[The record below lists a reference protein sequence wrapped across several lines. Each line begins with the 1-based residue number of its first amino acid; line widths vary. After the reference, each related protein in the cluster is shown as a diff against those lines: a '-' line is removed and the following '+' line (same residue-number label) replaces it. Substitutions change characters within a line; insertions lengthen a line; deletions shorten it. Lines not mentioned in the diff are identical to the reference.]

1 LTIKKFFRKKF
12 FGSMD
17 KVFVDTDVILD
28 FIMDREPFADVAVI
42 LFSMG
47 DNGKLKLYTSGLV
60 FSNCYYILR
69 KLTTH
74 GKVVEKLKS
83 LASFIDFVPVN
94 KQVVLEALHS
104 SFKDFEDALQ
114 NAAAATGGI
123 SILVTRNT
131 KDYRTSGLSV
141 MTPEEYLAS
150 LT

>member
-1 LTIKKFFRKKF
+1 
-12 FGSMD
+12 MD

-28 FIMDREPFADVAVI
+28 FMMDREPFADITGI

-47 DNGKLKLYTSGLV
+47 DTGKIRIFTSGLV

-69 KLTTH
+69 KIASH

-83 LASFIDFVPVN
+83 LSSFIDFVPVN

-104 SFKDFEDALQ
+104 SFKDFEDAIQ
-114 NAAAATGGI
+114 NASAAHAGI
-123 SILVTRNT
+123 EILLTRDT

-141 MTPEEYLAS
+141 MTPDEYLAS
-150 LT
+150 LA